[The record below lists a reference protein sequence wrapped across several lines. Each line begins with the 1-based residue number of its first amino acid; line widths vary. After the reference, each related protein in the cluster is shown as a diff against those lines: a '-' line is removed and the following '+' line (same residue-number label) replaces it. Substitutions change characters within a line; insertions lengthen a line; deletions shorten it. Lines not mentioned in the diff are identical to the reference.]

1 MEIGKKQQIAKGWD
15 FNITLESEEFDE
27 RSDYWQE
34 ECNILYS
41 MIQGELPSGSIKPLS
56 YKAGEGEKAEV
67 ITIISTL
74 VVTGVAAKAFDKIID
89 KIVDIIKIWQE
100 SRPKAKITLK
110 YPDGSS
116 VELSNLSIPEA
127 KKTMKEHQK
136 NK

>member
-1 MEIGKKQQIAKGWD
+1 MEIDKKQQIDEGRD
-15 FNITLESEEFDE
+15 FNITLESEEFE
-27 RSDYWQE
+27 ARSDYWQE
-34 ECNILYS
+34 QCNILYN

-56 YKAGEGEKAEV
+56 YKAGEGERAEL

-74 VVTGVAAKAFDKIID
+74 VVTGVAAKAFDKTID

-127 KKTMKEHQK
+127 KKIMKEYK
-136 NK
+136 K